1 MKYLLII
8 LCLFYLSANGQGIT
22 AVVYMPG
29 SNSWVSKTLYESNNP
44 QLTVSGNAGTATT
57 LQTARTINGISFN
70 GSANITVTADA
81 SALTGAALNLTV
93 AVAESQITNLTN
105 DLAAKAP
112 LASPTFTGTVT
123 LPANAVSNSMLAG
136 SISSSKLVGSDITLT
151 ESQTTNLVADLGSK
165 QGVSAAAT
173 SATTGTMTVPMTSAT
188 QTVFNITPTGAC
200 TFNATGGIAG
210 ARMTF
215 IITTSGTSAFVLTWG
230 TNFKTTATLS
240 TGTTTAKVFCVNFI
254 CKDGTN
260 WYETG
265 RTTAM

>member
-1 MKYLLII
+1 MNKILFVLL
-8 LCLFYLSANGQGIT
+8 LFSSACFGQGVTSLIFVPGQGWVIKKLVDSTWIGTQLAVAFAPT
-22 AVVYMPG
+22 ASSIQG
-29 SNSWVSKTLYESNNP
+29 
-44 QLTVSGNAGTATT
+44 TVP
-57 LQTARTINGISFN
+57 FN
-70 GSANITVTADA
+70 K
-81 SALTGAALNLTV
+81 LTGSDIVLT
-93 AVAESQITNLTN
+93 ESQVTNLTT
-105 DLAAKAP
+105 DLSAKAP

-136 SISSSKLVGSDITLT
+136 SIAYSKLTLTGAILNGDLAGSIAASKLVGSDITLT
-151 ESQTTNLVADLGSK
+151 ESQITNLTTDLAAR
-165 QGVSAAAT
+165 QGVSAAST

-200 TFNATGGIAG
+200 TFNATGGTAG

-254 CKDGTN
+254 CRDGTN
-260 WYETG
+260 WYEIG